1 MNDYQIL
8 HISNLYQK
16 AMNGKVFQ
24 LDHNEKGIEPY
35 IVNHK
40 KIYIIAMVNDSQINK
55 FLMHDT
61 WS

>member
-16 AMNGKVFQ
+16 PMNGNLFQ

-35 IVNHK
+35 N
-40 KIYIIAMVNDSQINK
+40 INNK
-55 FLMHDT
+55 G
-61 WS
+61 

>member
-1 MNDYQIL
+1 
-8 HISNLYQK
+8 
-16 AMNGKVFQ
+16 MNGKVFQ

-61 WS
+61 